1 MTDVDSLPRVAGH
14 AFTRA
19 GLDARCCRMSS
30 VDTTVQCQMTRGVL
44 LQATEAD
51 VNSSG
56 FAHSGILNSAEY
68 AEIER
73 ERDKHAAWT
82 DALMAAVHEISG

>member
-1 MTDVDSLPRVAGH
+1 
-14 AFTRA
+14 
-19 GLDARCCRMSS
+19 
-30 VDTTVQCQMTRGVL
+30 MTRGVL